1 MSVASSTR
9 LPSAPGG
16 IIAASTVSVPVDIST
31 RVSVSVPREELGQ
44 SRAVESGTVACQ
56 ERSPVTARSC
66 PAIRTATAA
75 LDRCPEMRRQVSVP
89 QCTSR
94 ESAAMAIL
102 AGIETIARPSKIF
115 DAARVLRKLTILMG
129 YGLLHRGE
137 MGSLT

>member
-1 MSVASSTR
+1 VSVASSTR

-16 IIAASTVSVPVDIST
+16 IAAASTVSVPVDMST
-31 RVSVSVPREELGQ
+31 RVSMSVPREELGQ

-115 DAARVLRKLTILMG
+115 DAARVLRKLTMMMG

>member
-1 MSVASSTR
+1 VSVASSTR

-75 LDRCPEMRRQVSVP
+75 LDRCPERRRQVSAP

-94 ESAAMAIL
+94 DSAAMAML
-102 AGIETIARPSKIF
+102 AGIETIAKPSKTL
-115 DAARVLRKLTILMG
+115 DAARVLRKLTILTG
-129 YGLLHRGE
+129 YGLLHCG
-137 MGSLT
+137 